1 MSNTQKI
8 SSCGFQPYSYRDFT
22 KQLRQLLQDRY
33 TWDGDGFTI
42 LKELIQ
48 NSNDAGA
55 TSLHLGWSPPL
66 FDAPSASIA
75 PGHPPTSSSSQAP
88 HPLLTVPALFAVNN
102 GPLRASDAINITRLG
117 SNSKA
122 GEASS
127 AGRFGLGMKSAS
139 HLGELLFCLFLPE
152 SAILK

>member
-1 MSNTQKI
+1 MSGTQKI
-8 SSCGFQPYSYRDFT
+8 AHCGFQPYSYRDFT

-48 NSNDAGA
+48 NANDAGA

-66 FDAPSASIA
+66 LDAPSTSIGTGRSRA
-75 PGHPPTSSSSQAP
+75 SSSSEAP

-102 GPLRASDAINITRLG
+102 GPLRACDAINITRLG
-117 SNSKA
+117 SNSIVGA
-122 GEASS
+122 ASS
-127 AGRFGLGMKSAS
+127 VERFNSDRAIAT
-139 HLGELLFCLFLPE
+139 CLRIHIGE
-152 SAILK
+152 SAT